1 MPRTPTR
8 RPKPSRWNALL
19 GWELL
24 RVSRR
29 TGALAIGR
37 FVLGA
42 SLLGVMWMLYTAEYA
57 KYDRLEGDATVI
69 AKRLSE
75 FAGAFALTFF
85 FVQLT
90 IVLLITPIF
99 VAGSVFEE
107 RDTRSGEVLL
117 TTDLTRREIF
127 YGKYLA
133 RVVQVMMIVAAG
145 IPILAL
151 TFLWGGVSMIFIIVS
166 YFVTFL
172 CIFSSGAIAVSV
184 AGGSETFREAILKA
198 YGYILVF
205 HGLIV
210 PASPYMVIGTA
221 QFENFGTVCT
231 GVLFLPA
238 QLLITFI
245 SLGYGLRWLRLAMLR
260 QRKRI
265 TAELAEK
272 MANRHP
278 PVAQESPLI
287 WKERYVSAPTKSAQ
301 TVILG
306 LSIGVAVLMGLI
318 VVLSI
323 NEPGGWLLSYVVPL
337 ALLGAAV
344 TVGIGA
350 ASGVANERQKNTLTD
365 LFMIPGGRAE
375 ILRAK
380 FVGALWRGRWPVGL
394 IGLLLPM
401 AFFNGSPLVALPLVV
416 LATVAYLVF
425 GAALGV
431 WLSVRCKSI
440 LTANAAWVGTVGLGL
455 IGTFL
460 VADASATWDYDTKER
475 VRPAWGPI
483 VNPALALYE
492 LSMEPEQEARYN
504 YNSYQPHPLLLTPK
518 EQPRLLAPLAGV
530 TLYAAAAG
538 LLWLLALRRFERE
551 GREE

>member
-1 MPRTPTR
+1 MPRTPIK

-42 SLLGVMWMLYTAEYA
+42 SLLGIMWLLYSAEFA
-57 KYDRLEGDATVI
+57 RYDRLEGNATEI

-90 IVLLITPIF
+90 IVLLLTPIF

-145 IPILAL
+145 LPILAL
-151 TFLWGGVSMIFIIVS
+151 TFLWGGVSMIFIVVS
-166 YFVTFL
+166 YVVTFL

-231 GVLFLPA
+231 GILFLPA

-278 PVAQESPLI
+278 PVAQESPLV
-287 WKERYVSAPTKSAQ
+287 WKEKYVSAQTK
-301 TVILG
+301 TVQAAILG
-306 LSIGVAVLMGLI
+306 VSIGVAVLMGLI

-323 NEPGGWLLSYVVPL
+323 QEPGGWLLSFIVPL

-344 TVGIGA
+344 TVGVGA
-350 ASGVANERQKNTLTD
+350 ASGVATERQKNTLID

-380 FVGALWRGRWPVGL
+380 FVGALWRGRWPVAL
-394 IGLLLPM
+394 VGLLLPM
-401 AFFNGSPLVALPLVV
+401 AFVNGSPLVALPLVA
-416 LATVAYLVF
+416 LAAVAYLVF

-431 WLSVRCKSI
+431 WLSVRCKSA
-440 LTANAAWVGTVGLGL
+440 LSATAAWVGTVGLGL

-460 VADASATWDYDTKER
+460 VADASATWNYDTKER
-475 VRPAWGPI
+475 ERPEWGPV

-492 LSMEPEQEARYN
+492 LSM
-504 YNSYQPHPLLLTPK
+504 HPDRGPGYSTYGLHPFLVVPDK
-518 EQPRLLAPLAGV
+518 PPRLLAPLAGV
-530 TLYAAAAG
+530 TLYAAAGG

-551 GREE
+551 GREDG